1 MNTLTA
7 IVVYLVGSFALII
20 GFIKTPSIQYYT
32 GGVIIGLFIAGL
44 LFAWANTIRQTGKL
58 NDAVSE
64 QDPKSAPMPAKS

>member
-7 IVVYLVGSFALII
+7 LLLFLVGAFALII

-44 LFAWANTIRQTGKL
+44 LYAWANAIRQTRKL
-58 NDAVSE
+58 DEVAPE
-64 QDPKSAPMPAKS
+64 QKAPPVPAKS